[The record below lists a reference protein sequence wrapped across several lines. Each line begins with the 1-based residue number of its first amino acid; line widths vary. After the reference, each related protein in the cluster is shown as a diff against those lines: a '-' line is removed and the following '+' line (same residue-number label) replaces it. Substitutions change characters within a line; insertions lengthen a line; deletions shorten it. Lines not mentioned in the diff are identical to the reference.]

1 MKCLSDRVKREI
13 ERKREEIIDAAEKL
27 FFSEGFK
34 ETSMDEIAKKSEFS
48 KRTVYK
54 YFESKEDL
62 YSAIALRGLELYN
75 KIIIENTTNKK
86 SGFEKLESVA
96 KALVKLKKVNLNYAK
111 VITFF
116 LNKVFDN
123 TNIYGEHIKLCKEK
137 VRDIRYFIEGSLKEG
152 IVDGSI
158 KSDIDISITVLSIQT
173 ALVGMYMINENI
185 YQYFMPENISLN
197 DIFQYNINLFL
208 ELVKS

>member
-1 MKCLSDRVKREI
+1 MKCLSDRIKREI